1 MLLVQARPHH
11 ADVALLA
18 LLVPNLQLMLLEDVH
33 QSPGQLRVKIQVEQM
48 RLGLL
53 LFHDLGKG
61 VVLTIKMF
69 MTSRIQRQISTHL
82 MVLLLLLVLLL
93 AHLLLGGLAVVGD
106 LLLVVL
112 HVDLHLLQPL
122 LLELGELILGHR
134 VLAGQIL
141 ELLLTDISALDPV
154 LEPLILLLELP
165 DQLVRGVLID
175 HSLRLD
181 LLCSIG

>member
-1 MLLVQARPHH
+1 
-11 ADVALLA
+11 
-18 LLVPNLQLMLLEDVH
+18 
-33 QSPGQLRVKIQVEQM
+33 
-48 RLGLL
+48 
-53 LFHDLGKG
+53 
-61 VVLTIKMF
+61 
-69 MTSRIQRQISTHL
+69 
-82 MVLLLLLVLLL
+82 MVLLLFLVLLL

-165 DQLVRGVLID
+165 DQLVSGVLID

-181 LLCSIG
+181 LLCSVG

>member
-1 MLLVQARPHH
+1 MA
-11 ADVALLA
+11 A
-18 LLVPNLQLMLLEDVH
+18 
-33 QSPGQLRVKIQVEQM
+33 
-48 RLGLL
+48 
-53 LFHDLGKG
+53 
-61 VVLTIKMF
+61 
-69 MTSRIQRQISTHL
+69 HL

-93 AHLLLGGLAVVGD
+93 PHLLLGGLAVVGD

-141 ELLLTDISALDPV
+141 ELLLADISALDPV

-165 DQLVRGVLID
+165 DQLVSGVLID

-181 LLCSIG
+181 LLSSVG

>member
-1 MLLVQARPHH
+1 
-11 ADVALLA
+11 
-18 LLVPNLQLMLLEDVH
+18 
-33 QSPGQLRVKIQVEQM
+33 
-48 RLGLL
+48 
-53 LFHDLGKG
+53 
-61 VVLTIKMF
+61 
-69 MTSRIQRQISTHL
+69 

-141 ELLLTDISALDPV
+141 ELLLADISALDPV
-154 LEPLILLLELP
+154 LEPLILLLQLP
-165 DQLVRGVLID
+165 DQLVSGVLID
-175 HSLRLD
+175 HSLGLD
-181 LLCSIG
+181 LLSSVG